1 MGKVWDALEIPWFAL
16 EGTGSLFAKVLEFW
30 PSVLFLFVLGMGFM
44 ALRWMAMHIPFVII
58 EMYEV
63 FKVLFGIVKIAWD
76 GISLAVRIVTL
87 GAIRLPYMNPF
98 AERDK
103 FFGGNFI
110 DEVKD
115 SGTVCK
121 EFNSWERVFSFYAG
135 QATGGSL
142 CPFLRYISPVPWL
155 SDVFDPLLGWLT
167 LNPDPEGENCQSNG
181 DDWLCAVLGTG
192 FLVLELL
199 LPIMIVC
206 LVISSYKRLIL
217 ELLFIAF
224 DALEFIFR
232 VVFIK
237 LIRGA
242 YRDLAHFRCH
252 ASEFFKKR
260 AHWRRRRWGRSAVP
274 KASSM

>member
-30 PSVLFLFVLGMGFM
+30 PSVLFLFVLGWGFM
-44 ALRWMAMHIPFVII
+44 ALRWMAMNIPFVVIL
-58 EMYEV
+58 MYEDIKV
-63 FKVLFGIVKIAWD
+63 FFDIFATVYDVVAKVVNTFGGNLKLLKPWP
-76 GISLAVRIVTL
+76 SQ
-87 GAIRLPYMNPF
+87 
-98 AERDK
+98 DK

-110 DEVKD
+110 DEVNAA
-115 SGTVCK
+115 GTTCQN
-121 EFNSWERVFSFYAG
+121 FSNWESVFSFYAG

-155 SDVFDPLLGWLT
+155 TDVFEPLLGWLT

-181 DDWLCAVLGTG
+181 DDWLCAILGTG

-199 LPIMIVC
+199 VPILIVC
-206 LVISSYKRLIL
+206 LVFTSYKRLLL
-217 ELLFIAF
+217 EIVYIAF
-224 DALEFIFR
+224 DAVEFILR

-242 YRDLAHFRCH
+242 YRDFEHFRCH
-252 ASEFFKKR
+252 ASDFFTKR

-274 KASSM
+274 RAS